1 MSSDTERKQYVYF
14 GGKRVEYLKQ
24 ATIFGKPYYDIKV
37 NGIRRTVPAS
47 MCTTEPKKENKKV
60 ERK

>member
-1 MSSDTERKQYVYF
+1 MLSDTERLKQYVYF

-24 ATIFGKPYYDIKV
+24 ATIFGKPYYDIIV

-47 MCTTEPKKENKKV
+47 MCTAEPKQDQTKT
-60 ERK
+60 ER